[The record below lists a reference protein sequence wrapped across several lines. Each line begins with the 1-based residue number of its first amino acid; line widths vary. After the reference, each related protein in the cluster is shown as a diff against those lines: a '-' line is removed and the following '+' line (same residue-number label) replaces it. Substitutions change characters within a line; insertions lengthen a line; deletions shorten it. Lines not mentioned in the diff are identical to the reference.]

1 MIVTDGDFND
11 ASVRRVLD
19 TKFSL
24 IMKKQTATNFMFRDK
39 AKFDIQN
46 PVLGTIYNQ
55 LLTKKQKEREELE
68 NINKVSSIKD
78 LDI

>member
-1 MIVTDGDFND
+1 
-11 ASVRRVLD
+11 
-19 TKFSL
+19 
-24 IMKKQTATNFMFRDK
+24 MFRDK